1 MFIFSITPTFLNY
14 DSNGVMVDAGSQ
26 TDILEHK
33 LMALES
39 LFGSLT
45 LNQYLGFR
53 VTGVDNTSIEA
64 VTAELQVR
72 RDALLEAV
80 TTDGTSDFS
89 DAQARLEDISAMQQM
104 TDTRISDL
112 EKLMEALNN
121 GTISNTS
128 VSNVDSTNMASIEAE
143 LKVAVAYRDF
153 LKASAEFWTKIYEM
167 QSGSTVGAD
176 SNTGVDN
183 NNTTTDGDQNNTN
196 LQNAEALA
204 MAADLRR
211 RINELIGLFDAL
223 SSFQSKEVLESR
235 REDLNSELQ
244 TELAKINSVVT
255 KIKQSMSESGNSQS
269 SASSVSALRSELK
282 SVAVQI
288 SSATANE
295 ELKSIVGDQINT
307 ALNSLLS
314 A

>member
-1 MFIFSITPTFLNY
+1 MFILSIVPTFLNY

-53 VTGVDNTSIEA
+53 VTGVDNTNLEA

-80 TTDGTSDFS
+80 TADGTSDFS
-89 DAQARLEDISAMQQM
+89 DAQARLEDISTMQQM

-121 GTISNTS
+121 GTVSNTS
-128 VSNVDSTNMASIEAE
+128 VSNVDPTNMASIEAE
-143 LKVAVAYRDF
+143 LKVAIAYRDF
-153 LKASAEFWTKIYEM
+153 LKASAEFWTKIYEI

-176 SNTGVDN
+176 SNTGVDS
-183 NNTTTDGDQNNTN
+183 NNTTGGDQNSTN

-211 RINELIGLFDAL
+211 RINELIGMFDAL
-223 SSFQSKEVLESR
+223 SSLQSKEVLESR

-244 TELAKINSVVT
+244 TELAKVNSVVT

-269 SASSVSALRSELK
+269 SANSVSALRSELK

-295 ELKSIVGDQINT
+295 ELKSIVGDQINV
-307 ALNSLLS
+307 ALNNLLS